1 MFYIPRNLKLS
12 VVALALAA
20 CGITVQGQEIVGGR
34 PTRTPISVL
43 DSTRDQDGLI
53 GAVRRVRT
61 ELTRLSNSSGQSVE
75 GRRVLLE
82 TAAYDLRGRRIGHA
96 LYPLDDNP
104 VIGQEEYKYDDKGNI
119 TEKVLRDEG
128 GSVISTEV
136 YTYEFDQVG
145 NWTKMT
151 TAVAV
156 VEAGQISY
164 EPTEVL
170 HRALTYYFNG
180 NVTPATT
187 SAAAKSTA
195 SGDVAARKD
204 DPAPAQMEPPKVAVN
219 SSLPNIPPASQA
231 LSREALGEAS
241 NITTVSP
248 GTDASLTQAATP
260 DALIETDTE
269 APVLPP
275 PTRAAQPLTSRPLI
289 GKATRLPKPIYPE
302 TARALRLSG
311 EVAIEVTVDIDG
323 HVVAARPI
331 SGHQQLRAAAVEAAR
346 RSRFSP
352 TLLAGKPV
360 EVVGVIIYDFSYTPM
375 GKQLLLAN

>member
-1 MFYIPRNLKLS
+1 MFYIPRSLKLS

-20 CGITVQGQEIVGGR
+20 CGLTVQGQEIVGGR
-34 PTRTPISVL
+34 PTQMPISVL

-61 ELTRLSNSSGQSVE
+61 ELIRLSNSSGQSVE
-75 GRRVLLE
+75 GRRILLE
-82 TAAYDLRGRRIGHA
+82 TAAYDLRGRRIDHA
-96 LYPLDDNP
+96 LYPLDENP

-128 GSVISTEV
+128 GSVISKEV

-156 VEAGQISY
+156 VEAGQVSY
-164 EPTEVL
+164 EPSEVL

-180 NVTPATT
+180 NVTPATM
-187 SAAAKSTA
+187 SAAATSTA
-195 SGDVAARKD
+195 NGDVAARKD
-204 DPAPAQMEPPKVAVN
+204 DPAAAQTKPPKVAMN
-219 SSLPNIPPASQA
+219 SSLPSITPASQA
-231 LSREALGEAS
+231 LSREVLGEAS
-241 NITTVSP
+241 TVTAFP
-248 GTDASLTQAATP
+248 GTGTSLSQAATP
-260 DALIETDTE
+260 DALIEYDAE

-275 PTRAAQPLTSRPLI
+275 PTRAAQPLTSRPRI

-311 EVAIEVTVDIDG
+311 EVTVEVTVNTDG
-323 HVVAARPI
+323 HVVAARAI
-331 SGHQQLRAAAVEAAR
+331 SGHQQLRAAAVAAAR
-346 RSRFSP
+346 RSHFSP
-352 TLLAGKPV
+352 SLLAGRPV
-360 EVVGVIIYDFSYTPM
+360 EVVGVITYDFSFTPT